1 MTGEVVLAGHVLLAT
16 GAYIN
21 FSGMLR
27 EVSDLQLDL
36 NLTSQTVAFLR
47 ISPSEA
53 SVSSALPVSFSYQL
67 L

>member
-21 FSGMLR
+21 LSGILR
-27 EVSDLQLDL
+27 ELSDLHLDL
-36 NLTSQTVAFLR
+36 HLTSQTVAFLR

-53 SVSSALPVSFSYQL
+53 SVSSALPVLFSY
-67 L
+67 